1 MDSATILFFKCQK
14 RDYNSFIIQFF
25 GRDCQSWHGI
35 TFAHCARAIMV
46 RPLLL
51 HIHVVR
57 FACKTKK
64 PGLRHL
70 LNPKIPTSRRNAVFF
85 CQIFLKYML
94 CGVVF
99 CAIIKYEDLV

>member
-1 MDSATILFFKCQK
+1 MENTDKA
-14 RDYNSFIIQFF
+14 RDKVFRFVHLVKQRSMTLRTALNKQSNNSFIIQFF

-64 PGLRHL
+64 VTR
-70 LNPKIPTSRRNAVFF
+70 
-85 CQIFLKYML
+85 M
-94 CGVVF
+94 CG
-99 CAIIKYEDLV
+99 ELQ

>member
-14 RDYNSFIIQFF
+14 RDYSIYL
-25 GRDCQSWHGI
+25 R
-35 TFAHCARAIMV
+35 
-46 RPLLL
+46 LLQGQRCFL
-51 HIHVVR
+51 YNLLKFHEILL
-57 FACKTKK
+57 T
-64 PGLRHL
+64 GLRHL

>member
-14 RDYNSFIIQFF
+14 QDYMICPTACQAIFCIFQAFIV
-25 GRDCQSWHGI
+25 S
-35 TFAHCARAIMV
+35 
-46 RPLLL
+46 
-51 HIHVVR
+51 
-57 FACKTKK
+57 
-64 PGLRHL
+64 GLRHL

-99 CAIIKYEDLV
+99 CVIIKYEDLV